1 MNSHPLKK
9 MTGLT
14 LIVAALLSVLT
25 LSIAQ
30 ASASPASEPTGGVV
44 FVSRRDG
51 NEEIYTAKADG
62 SDATNLTNNP
72 ARDNEPAWSP
82 DGSKIVF
89 ASDRGGRAEVW
100 VMNADGSNPHP
111 LTSNNSDARHLQ
123 WSPDGR
129 RIVWQNY
136 DGNRHDICVV
146 NADGTGFI
154 NLTQD
159 AVYQDRPQ
167 WSPDSS
173 KVAYEDY
180 TLGYSKVLTI
190 GRNGTGIYNV
200 TDSRP
205 QDSEGTADYRPV
217 WSPDGQ
223 FIAARR
229 RYRTVPDNG
238 IWGIL
243 IPSCCNRWNQTA
255 DDTDTSPSWS
265 PDNQRIAFLRNL
277 GGLYQ
282 IFVINRFANAL
293 EAKRV
298 TSGLDIQ
305 DYYRPQ
311 WSPGS
316 RRLAFTVGTEGSREI
331 YVVNADGRRLVN
343 ITRNG
348 ADDYDVKWHPLTPEP
363 PQGQDEF
370 APETSAALSAS
381 PNANGWHKSDVTLV
395 LTASDDEGGS
405 GVESITY
412 SAAGAQFVPET
423 TISGNVATLAF
434 AVEGTTTITYSAR
447 DAAGNVES
455 PKTFTVRLD
464 KTAPAINIG
473 SPPAYIIAGQAAT
486 ANFTCA
492 DAVSGV
498 ATCAGT
504 VADGAALDTSSIG
517 AKTFEVSATDVAGNV
532 SQKSVSYTVGYGVS
546 PQYDQMR
553 VHQSGST
560 IPIKLRLT
568 NAGGVNLSSAGVVV
582 TATGT
587 IRVSTDT
594 YGQLADAG
602 EANPDFNFRYDGSGY
617 TFNLKTTGYAP
628 GTYLLFF
635 RAGSDPTDHTVE
647 FRIRQ

>member
-1 MNSHPLKK
+1 MNSRSLKK
-9 MTGLT
+9 VLGFALT
-14 LIVAALLSVLT
+14 IAALLNAPA
-25 LSIAQ
+25 LSNAQ
-30 ASASPASEPTGGVV
+30 SAPPGGVV

-51 NEEIYTAKADG
+51 NDEIYTAKADG
-62 SDATNLTNNP
+62 SDTTNLTNNP
-72 ARDNEPAWSP
+72 AADNEPAWSP

-89 ASDRGGRAEVW
+89 ASDRRGHPEVW

-111 LTSNNSDARHLQ
+111 LTSNNSAAKHLQ

-180 TLGYSKVLTI
+180 TFGYSKVLLI
-190 GRNGTGIYNV
+190 GRSGTGIYNV

-229 RYRTVPDNG
+229 RYSTVPDNG

-265 PDNQRIAFLRNL
+265 PDNAHIAYLRNT

-282 IFVINRFANAL
+282 IFVIDRFANAS

-298 TSGLDIQ
+298 TSGLNIQ

-331 YVVNADGRRLVN
+331 YLVNADGRRLVN
-343 ITRNG
+343 VSRNG
-348 ADDYDVKWHPLTPEP
+348 ADDFDVKWHPLTPEP
-363 PQGQDEF
+363 TEERDED
-370 APETSAALSAS
+370 APETSAALSVP
-381 PNANGWHKSDVTLV
+381 PNSAGWHKADVTLT
-395 LTASDDEGGS
+395 LAASDEEGGS
-405 GVESITY
+405 GVESVTY
-412 SAAGAQFVPET
+412 SADGAQFTPET
-423 TISGNVATLAF
+423 TVSGNAATITI
-434 AVEGTTTITYSAR
+434 AVEGMSVITYRAR

-455 PKTFTVRLD
+455 PKTVTVRLD
-464 KTAPAINIG
+464 KTAPVINVS
-473 SPPAYIIAGQAAT
+473 SPVAYNVVGQVLT
-486 ANFTCA
+486 ADFACA
-492 DAVSGV
+492 DTVSGV
-498 ATCAGT
+498 AACEGT
-504 VADGAALDTSSIG
+504 ATDGAALDTSSVG
-517 AKTFEVSATDVAGNV
+517 AKTFNVSASDVAGNA
-532 SQKSVSYTVGYGVS
+532 SQKSVGYTVGYGVS
-546 PQYDQMR
+546 PQYDQLR

-560 IPIKLRLT
+560 IPVKFRLT
-568 NAGGVNLSSAGVVV
+568 DASGANLSSAGVVV
-582 TATGT
+582 SATRT

-594 YGQLADAG
+594 SGQLADAG
-602 EANPDFNFRYDGSGY
+602 AANPDLNFRYDGGGY
-617 TFNLKTTGYAP
+617 IFNLKTTGYAP

-635 RAGSDPTDHTVE
+635 RAGSDPTEHTIE